1 MLASIT
7 VDFLLGQWHFVT
19 VRTTDN
25 LPQKLTCG
33 AEFIPGSSYH
43 SSGTRKEL
51 VKFINNEWHQLR

>member
-7 VDFLLGQWHFVT
+7 VDFLPGQWHFVT

-25 LPQKLTCG
+25 LPQKLTHG
-33 AEFIPGSSYH
+33 AEFIPGSGFC

-51 VKFINNEWHQLR
+51 VEFINNEWH